1 MPSRCCVPGCNSN
14 YDSALKTTQNNR
26 GMSIFKFPKNEER
39 KQAWLKAIPRD
50 DFTPSSSSVVCQLH
64 FHSTD
69 IVRYDKHL
77 QPDGSTKELL
87 LNRPRLK
94 DNAIPSIFPNLPS
107 YLTKSKPKER
117 NDPQSRRNAV
127 CQRQI
132 DNVTNFLNSDI
143 IIDFN
148 DLKNKISTEVNMSG
162 WEFKISDNGI
172 YFFTLNFS
180 NNNLTIDT
188 SIYVSQIFILP
199 VMYIF
204 LF

>member
-69 IVRYDKHL
+69 IVRYDKQL

-87 LNRPRLK
+87 LNKPRLK

-107 YLTKSKPKER
+107 YLTKLKPKER

-132 DNVTNFLNSDI
+132 DNVTNFLNSDV

-162 WEFKISDNGI
+162 WEFKITDNGI

-188 SIYVSQIFILP
+188 SIYVSQILQVKIQA
-199 VMYIF
+199 V
-204 LF
+204 